1 MQEHENKM
9 LLQKEFQPIVIH
21 NYAEEKKT
29 LAKVILS
36 LHPSNSYIPIFY
48 YLLLTYSWSGRGFSF
63 LRLGTIK
70 LSF

>member
-1 MQEHENKM
+1 MQEYENKM

-36 LHPSNSYIPIFY
+36 LHPSNSYIV
-48 YLLLTYSWSGRGFSF
+48 
-63 LRLGTIK
+63 
-70 LSF
+70 